1 MRFKEIKETFL
12 DYPDNESWAIIVFF
26 TGCAWKCKNCQ
37 NKELQDI
44 NSGEDI
50 NVEVLSDQIKQF
62 AKRSGTNKVVLSG
75 GDPFYQHEEL
85 AELLN
90 HLNNLDICIYT
101 GYSIEEAFN
110 LLISFN
116 CHNMPL
122 YIKCGIYDEN
132 ERDSDMGKSE
142 KKFVLASKNQA
153 FYKWNGAGYCK
164 ISDNNILRFENG

>member
-1 MRFKEIKETFL
+1 MI
-12 DYPDNESWAIIVFF
+12 
-26 TGCAWKCKNCQ
+26 
-37 NKELQDI
+37 
-44 NSGEDI
+44 
-50 NVEVLSDQIKQF
+50 
-62 AKRSGTNKVVLSG
+62 LSG

-85 AELLN
+85 TELLN
-90 HLNNLDICIYT
+90 HLNGLDICIYT

-122 YIKCGIYDEN
+122 YIKCGVYDEN
-132 ERDSDMGKSE
+132 ERDPDMGKSE

-153 FYKWNGAGYCK
+153 FYKWNGAGYYK

>member
-44 NSGEDI
+44 NAGEDI

-75 GDPFYQHEEL
+75 GDPFYQHE
-85 AELLN
+85 
-90 HLNNLDICIYT
+90 
-101 GYSIEEAFN
+101 
-110 LLISFN
+110 

-153 FYKWNGAGYCK
+153 FYKWNGAGYYK